1 MGSNKITVM
10 IAEDQAITRFGLKC
24 ALETYPE
31 LQVVG
36 ESADGV
42 SAILQALAVKP
53 NIILMDIGLPKVDG
67 IKAAKEIKQAM
78 PATRIIM
85 FTANADDEMI
95 YEALDVG
102 ADGYCLKTV
111 AGEHLHSA
119 IMAVNSGATWLDPG
133 IASKLLKAQEARAH
147 HAQSVSGPI
156 KLADNAELSSEHA
169 AVLKMISAGHTLEEI
184 ANSTGASIT
193 NVGDMVQ
200 YTLEKLM
207 NAARH
212 ELVRKGETPS
222 HISNDQFTGP
232 LPSASSSGPSSFKDF
247 LSKPTQGMTM
257 LGDRYSIEGVLGR
270 GGMGIVYKG
279 RHIFMDREVAIKML
293 HPEYAEDEQVVKRFQ
308 SEAQTLSHISHPNLV
323 PVFDF
328 GLSPHKEP
336 FMVMDFHSGIS
347 LEQYLIEKGLI
358 ERSLAVQIF
367 AQVLDALQAIHKVGI
382 VHRDI
387 KPSNIIVSLVDP
399 ITVKLVDFGIAKNM
413 GDAKEKLK
421 LTMTGE
427 VVGTPRYMS
436 PEQCMGKEFDAR
448 SDIYSLGCVMY
459 EAFTGQ
465 PVFDG
470 DSFYD
475 MVRQHVH
482 EPPPQEPYD
491 AADVMLPEPLRK
503 LINTALE
510 KSPAQRF
517 QTAQEMKSALL
528 SASG

>member
-1 MGSNKITVM
+1 
-10 IAEDQAITRFGLKC
+10 
-24 ALETYPE
+24 
-31 LQVVG
+31 
-36 ESADGV
+36 
-42 SAILQALAVKP
+42 
-53 NIILMDIGLPKVDG
+53 
-67 IKAAKEIKQAM
+67 
-78 PATRIIM
+78 
-85 FTANADDEMI
+85 
-95 YEALDVG
+95 
-102 ADGYCLKTV
+102 
-111 AGEHLHSA
+111 
-119 IMAVNSGATWLDPG
+119 
-133 IASKLLKAQEARAH
+133 
-147 HAQSVSGPI
+147 
-156 KLADNAELSSEHA
+156 
-169 AVLKMISAGHTLEEI
+169 
-184 ANSTGASIT
+184 
-193 NVGDMVQ
+193 
-200 YTLEKLM
+200 
-207 NAARH
+207 
-212 ELVRKGETPS
+212 
-222 HISNDQFTGP
+222 
-232 LPSASSSGPSSFKDF
+232 
-247 LSKPTQGMTM
+247 
-257 LGDRYSIEGVLGR
+257 
-270 GGMGIVYKG
+270 
-279 RHIFMDREVAIKML
+279 
-293 HPEYAEDEQVVKRFQ
+293 
-308 SEAQTLSHISHPNLV
+308 
-323 PVFDF
+323 
-328 GLSPHKEP
+328 
-336 FMVMDFHSGIS
+336 MVMDFHSGIS

-358 ERSLAVQIF
+358 ERALAVQIF